1 MRQGQ
6 GARLFVVDDDEG
18 MRQALTRLFHGA
30 GFVVETY
37 AAAQEFLDGY
47 VAGPPGCL
55 VLDMHMPHMSGLELQ
70 GALAA
75 RGIDLPVIFL
85 SGSSNISIAVSA
97 MRVGAVDFLEKP
109 FDNAA
114 LLARVRHALARHVP
128 RPPDAAEIAA
138 RHAQL
143 SPREREVMGHVVS
156 GQTSKL
162 IARRLGTSHR
172 TVELQRRSMME
183 KMQAAS
189 VAELVRMALT
199 LSRHAG
205 TP

>member
-1 MRQGQ
+1 
-6 GARLFVVDDDEG
+6 LWVDDDEG

-109 FDNAA
+109 FDKRRCSHGCATRWPATCRAA
-114 LLARVRHALARHVP
+114 GL
-128 RPPDAAEIAA
+128 RPEIAA

-156 GQTSKL
+156 GQTS
-162 IARRLGTSHR
+162 S
-172 TVELQRRSMME
+172 
-183 KMQAAS
+183 
-189 VAELVRMALT
+189 
-199 LSRHAG
+199 
-205 TP
+205 